1 MHTQFRYD
9 TLIFDLDGTL
19 VDTADD
25 LTASLNHALGCLGR
39 AGVADGS
46 VRAMVGHGARR
57 LLERGLAATGGLTP
71 ELVEAGL
78 THFLQYY
85 RAHIADY
92 SRPFPGAEQALA
104 QLSGQGLK
112 LAVCTNKPEA
122 LARQLL
128 DALGWSD
135 RFLAVKGSDSQPWR
149 KPDPRH
155 LTGTL
160 AAAGGQAC
168 IFVGDSRTDADTA
181 VAAEVPLVMVSFGYS
196 TEPVAEMPAACLIH
210 DFAELIPAI
219 AAIQSG
225 FTAPAYQVQ
234 A

>member
-1 MHTQFRYD
+1 MHTRFRYD

-19 VDTADD
+19 ADTADD

-39 AGVADGS
+39 EAVAAGS

-71 ELVEAGL
+71 ELVEAGI
-78 THFLQYY
+78 THFLDYY

-92 SRPFPGAEQALA
+92 SRPFPGAEQALE
-104 QLSGQGLK
+104 QLAGQGMK

-122 LARQLL
+122 MALSLL
-128 DALGWSD
+128 DALGWGR
-135 RFLAVKGSDSQPWR
+135 RFAAVKGADSQPWR

-181 VAAEVPLVMVSFGYS
+181 VAAEVPLVLVSFGYS
-196 TEPVAEMPAACLIH
+196 TEPVSELPADRLIH
-210 DFAELIPAI
+210 HFAELIPAI
-219 AAIQSG
+219 DAIQSG
-225 FTAPAYQVQ
+225 FTAPGYQLP